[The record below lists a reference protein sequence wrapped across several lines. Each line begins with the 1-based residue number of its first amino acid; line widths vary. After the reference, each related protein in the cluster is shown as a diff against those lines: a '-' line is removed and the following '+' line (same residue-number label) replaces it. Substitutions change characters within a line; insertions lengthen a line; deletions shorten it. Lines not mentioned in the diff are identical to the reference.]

1 MSDSAV
7 QLSALRGLYVLI
19 GQLNAGRSLAQ
30 TLQSVVDGVVDGL
43 GFGVAAVNYVHA
55 DGTFETVAV
64 SGSDEAREQLLGSR
78 VPANA
83 FDAEFAVA
91 ECWGSLRFVPHDRL
105 PDGAGGWVPPAEF
118 CMSDEPDAW
127 HPLDALFVPLLCPA
141 GTLVGMLSVDLP
153 HDGRRPGPL
162 QQELLSMFAT
172 QAGIAIDNARLTEQL
187 NVSEQSFRLAF
198 EGAGIGMTMISL
210 DPADPGRFLRVNE
223 AMCRI
228 TGYSAQELTSRT
240 YADITH
246 PEDRGPDGA
255 AFAEALTGGELEVY
269 RAEKRY
275 VRRDGSLVWVAITTT
290 VVRNGSGDL
299 LHGITQ
305 VEDITARHAA
315 EQELRH
321 RAAHDPL
328 TGLANRATLMTRLHE
343 AVTTDDA
350 GATAGAGAAGT
361 LLFCDLDGFKSVN
374 DSFGH
379 DVGDEVLRVVAQRLT
394 DQVRARDTTVARL
407 GGDEFVVLAIGLNV
421 EDAERIAD
429 QIRQAIAEP
438 IPVGPL
444 TILSTVSIGLTPLRG
459 RDAVRLVKDADGA
472 MYRAKAAGKNC
483 RSTVRGIL
491 LD

>member
-7 QLSALRGLYVLI
+7 QLSALRGLYVLV
-19 GQLNAGRSLAQ
+19 GQLNAGRGLAQ

-64 SGSDEAREQLLGSR
+64 SGSDAAREQLLGSR

-91 ECWGSLRFVPHDRL
+91 ERWGSLRFVPHDRL
-105 PDGAGGWVPPAEF
+105 PDGAGGWVPPAES
-118 CMSDEPDAW
+118 CVVDEPDAW

-210 DPADPGRFLRVNE
+210 DAADPGRFLRVNE

-228 TGYSAQELTSRT
+228 TGYSAEELTSRT
-240 YADITH
+240 YVDITH
-246 PEDRGPDGA
+246 PEDRGQDGTA
-255 AFAEALTGGELEVY
+255 MTNALTGGEFDVY

-290 VVRNGSGDL
+290 VVRTSSGDL

-328 TGLANRATLMTRLHE
+328 TGLANRATLMTRLRE
-343 AVTTDDA
+343 AVTA
-350 GATAGAGAAGT
+350 EHGAERGT
-361 LLFCDLDGFKSVN
+361 GSLLFCDLDDFKSVN

-379 DVGDEVLRVVAQRLT
+379 DVGDEVLRVVAQRLA

-407 GGDEFVVLAIGLNV
+407 GGDEFVVLAVGLDV
-421 EDAERIAD
+421 EDAERLAD
-429 QIRQAIAEP
+429 KIQQAIARP
-438 IPVGPL
+438 ISVGPL
-444 TILSTVSIGLTPLRG
+444 TILSTVSIGLTALHG
-459 RDAVRLVKDADGA
+459 RDAVRLLKDADGA
-472 MYRAKAAGKNC
+472 MYRAKATGKNR
-483 RSTVRGIL
+483 RSTVRGVL